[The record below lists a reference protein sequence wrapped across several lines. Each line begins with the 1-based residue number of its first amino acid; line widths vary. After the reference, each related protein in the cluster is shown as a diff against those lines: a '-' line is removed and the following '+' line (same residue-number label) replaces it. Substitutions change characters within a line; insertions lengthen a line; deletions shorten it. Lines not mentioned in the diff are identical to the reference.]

1 MKSYAMLIAALLVQ
15 SIPAAELTGH
25 WVAVQQGQDG
35 QSRETSLWLKSD
47 GDRLSGYI
55 STRAGDTA
63 IAEGKVTGDQITFV
77 VITDTYDV
85 TGRQEYSGTI
95 TADGILLRMPAFGGR
110 GGGGGGRG
118 GQPQQLLAKRIS
130 TDEPK
135 PLPPPPP
142 RVTLPAPKDVAYN
155 GQAKTPPMG
164 WNSFAR
170 RCPTNWSATP
180 LTPWWPTA

>member
-63 IAEGKVTGDQITFV
+63 IAE
-77 VITDTYDV
+77 
-85 TGRQEYSGTI
+85 
-95 TADGILLRMPAFGGR
+95 
-110 GGGGGGRG
+110 
-118 GQPQQLLAKRIS
+118 
-130 TDEPK
+130 
-135 PLPPPPP
+135 
-142 RVTLPAPKDVAYN
+142 
-155 GQAKTPPMG
+155 
-164 WNSFAR
+164 AR
-170 RCPTNWSATP
+170 
-180 LTPWWPTA
+180 